1 MLKHNSSMNQ
11 TLLYVDTYKQNQ
23 FIKMIYLMYTI
34 LEEIFT
40 GVSGSPFSVKLNQVS
55 VNDLAKVNFS
65 EYSSCAPK
73 LQRAN

>member
-1 MLKHNSSMNQ
+1 MIDMNRNGMS
-11 TLLYVDTYKQNQ
+11 V
-23 FIKMIYLMYTI
+23 YLMYII
-34 LEEIFT
+34 LEEILI

-55 VNDLAKVNFS
+55 ANDLAKVNFS